1 MLRHLLRTTVLASG
15 LGAFGLLAA
24 VSAVALGTG
33 PVVAQDAPASGAAAQ
48 IGHNQPEAGD
58 DVTHFTLAN
67 GLEVVVIED
76 HRAPVV
82 THMVWYRTGSADET
96 PGHSGIAH
104 FLEHLM
110 FKGTDDVGP
119 GEFSSIVEA
128 QGGSDNAFTSYDYTA
143 YFQRVASDRLDL
155 MMKLEADRM
164 RDLQLTEDVIVTER
178 NVVIEERRQR
188 TDSSPGALMGEQM
201 RAAQY
206 LNHPY
211 GIPIIG
217 WKHEIEQLSLQN
229 ALDHYG
235 RFYAPNNAIMVVAGD
250 VTPDAV
256 RQMAETHYGPLKP
269 SDAIVPRL
277 RPQEPPQLA
286 ERRMSMSDA
295 RVSEPYVSRSYLAAE
310 RNSGDQRK
318 AAALTILAELL
329 GGSGQTSLLAEA
341 LQYGPDPVAVYAS
354 AYYDG
359 TSVDKGTFNLVVSP
373 MPDVSLTEA
382 EAAMDKVLADFL
394 EQGPDAEDFA
404 RIKTQV
410 RAAQIYA
417 RDNVDGLARR
427 YGEALAVGLT
437 VQDVQDWPALLQD
450 ISADEVIAAARE
462 VLDRK
467 QAVTGWVMPEAAP
480 AVPADPQPA
489 APVDATPAEGA
500 Q

>member
-1 MLRHLLRTTVLASG
+1 MLRHLLRTTLLASG
-15 LGAFGLLAA
+15 LFAFGLMAQA
-24 VSAVALGTG
+24 
-33 PVVAQDAPASGAAAQ
+33 PVMAQDAPAQ
-48 IGHNQPEAGD
+48 IGHNQPDAGD
-58 DVTHFTLAN
+58 HVTHFTLSN

-82 THMVWYRTGSADET
+82 THMVWYRTGSADEA

-110 FKGTDDVGP
+110 FKGTDEVGP

-164 RDLQLTEDVIVTER
+164 RDLRLTEDVIVTER

-188 TDSSPGALMGEQM
+188 TDSSPDALMGEQM
-201 RAAQY
+201 SAAQY

-217 WKHEIEQLSLQN
+217 WQHELEKLSLQD

-235 RFYAPNNAIMVVAGD
+235 RFYAPNNAILVVAGD

-256 RQMAETHYGPLKP
+256 REMAQTHYGPLKP

-277 RPQEPPQLA
+277 RPQEPPQLS
-286 ERRMSMSDA
+286 ERRMTMTDA

-341 LQYGPDPVAVYAS
+341 LQFGPDPVAIYAS

-359 TSVDKGTFNLVVSP
+359 TSVDKGTFNLVVAP
-373 MPDVSLTEA
+373 APDVSLSDA

-417 RDNVDGLARR
+417 RDNVGGLARR

-437 VQDVQDWPALLQD
+437 LQDVKDWPALLQD
-450 ISADEVIAAARE
+450 ISAEEVVAAARE

-467 QAVTGWVMPEAAP
+467 QAVTGWIMPEA
-480 AVPADPQPA
+480 QPA
-489 APVDATPAEGA
+489 AQEGA